1 MAKARNARRKAS
13 IGPVEKL
20 DGPTPE
26 QIAKGG
32 YVREDFIHGE
42 TAKGVSP
49 HINRGG
55 TPVMRWIDDGKLS
68 DTQQR
73 AIAHCLYL
81 WRSSLFRV
89 GSGERSG
96 RPNQSQSNTITAL
109 IHSAQRDDHMTDTT
123 HDKIMNLIAIEAE
136 RAYRRG
142 FQQGKTLGPNCDD
155 TAIAK
160 WRFKTSLADAVCPDT
175 GRAIA
180 CCKTPRDR
188 LEIESPNIAARVD
201 QAVINHILSRR

>member
-1 MAKARNARRKAS
+1 MLRVSSHAIERYQERIANVSDDEARA
-13 IGPVEKL
+13 
-20 DGPTPE
+20 
-26 QIAKGG
+26 
-32 YVREDFIHGE
+32 
-42 TAKGVSP
+42 
-49 HINRGG
+49 
-55 TPVMRWIDDGKLS
+55 
-68 DTQQR
+68 
-73 AIAHCLYL
+73 
-81 WRSSLFRV
+81 
-89 GSGERSG
+89 
-96 RPNQSQSNTITAL
+96 NQSQFNTITAL

-123 HDKIMNLIAIEAE
+123 HDKIMNIIAIEAE

-201 QAVINHILSRR
+201 QCINHILSRR

>member
-1 MAKARNARRKAS
+1 MLKMSAPNSNLFGAHLAQICAPNKPEPLKGNHFAQKRAEWAR
-13 IGPVEKL
+13 
-20 DGPTPE
+20 
-26 QIAKGG
+26 
-32 YVREDFIHGE
+32 YF
-42 TAKGVSP
+42 
-49 HINRGG
+49 
-55 TPVMRWIDDGKLS
+55 
-68 DTQQR
+68 
-73 AIAHCLYL
+73 AHK
-81 WRSSLFRV
+81 WRSSLFRA
-89 GSGERSG
+89 GSGERSA
-96 RPNQSQSNTITAL
+96 RANQIQFNTITAL

-123 HDKIMNLIAIEAE
+123 HDKIMNIIAIEAE

-201 QAVINHILSRR
+201 QCINHILSRR